1 MAKSDGDRPA
11 RRPATRLTRAG
22 RDKSLTGPFVNPP
35 VVHASTVLFESV
47 DDMLGGRQRYVYG
60 RRGTPTIEALETAI
74 AEMDGAAGA
83 VICPSGLNA
92 AATALLSCL
101 ASGDHVLVTDSV
113 YEPIRRLLDRTLA
126 PLGIGITYFD
136 PRIGGGIDP
145 LLQPNTRAIYLESP
159 GSLTFE
165 MQDIPAI
172 AAAAHKRDILVIAD
186 NTWATPL
193 YHPVMK
199 HGADISV
206 LAATKHIGGHSDIM
220 LGLVSANE
228 RAWNALKRTHGD
240 LGLCAGPDDINLALR
255 GLRTLAVRLERSSA
269 SAEQVA
275 RWLDSRREVARV
287 LFPVLE
293 SDPGHTLWRR
303 DMTGACGLFGVVLAG
318 WSEARAKAFADALT
332 LFGIGASWGGFES
345 LVILS
350 RPEKI
355 RTAVPWKAEGPLLRL
370 YVGLEDPADLIAD
383 LDAAFAHV
391 ANVE

>member
-1 MAKSDGDRPA
+1 M
-11 RRPATRLTRAG
+11 TRLTRAG

-35 VVHASTVLFESV
+35 VFHASTVLFESV

-74 AEMDGAAGA
+74 AELEGAAGT

-126 PLGIGITYFD
+126 PMGIGTTYFD
-136 PRIGGGIDP
+136 PRIAGGIEA

-172 AAAAHKRDILVIAD
+172 AGAAAKRDILVIAD

-193 YHPVMK
+193 YFQSLN
-199 HGADISV
+199 HGAHLSV
-206 LAATKHIGGHSDIM
+206 LSATKHIGGHSDIM
-220 LGLVSANE
+220 LGLVSASE
-228 RAWNALKRTHGD
+228 RAWGALKRTHGD
-240 LGLCAGPDDINLALR
+240 FGICAGPDDVNLALR
-255 GLRTLAVRLERSSA
+255 GLRTLAVRLERSAA
-269 SAEQVA
+269 SAEKVA
-275 RWLDSRREVARV
+275 RWLAARSEVARI

-293 SDPGHTLWRR
+293 ADPGHALWRR
-303 DMTGACGLFGVVLAG
+303 DMTGSCGLFGVVLDR
-318 WSEARAKAFADALT
+318 WSEARAKAFADKLT
-332 LFGIGASWGGFES
+332 LFGIGASWGGYES

-355 RTAVPWKAEGPLLRL
+355 RTAVPWHAEGPLLRI
-370 YVGLEDPADLIAD
+370 YVGLEDPTDLIAD
-383 LDAAFAHV
+383 LEAAFART
-391 ANVE
+391 ADIG